1 MSAFRD
7 FVFDNY
13 SYPDIIDMWNGFCEV
28 NRYYGSYIHYMS
40 DFMLIMGNEFDE
52 IFPKIEEFSLN
63 HKYFVEDDSRHLNSY
78 YDAKSA
84 VNAVVEFDDMEDY
97 LIERP
102 FDRDMEDYIEE
113 HELD

>member
-1 MSAFRD
+1 MSEFRD

-13 SYPDIIDMWNGFCEV
+13 SYSDIIDMWNEFCEV
-28 NRYYGSYIHYMS
+28 NHYYGSCIHYMS

-63 HKYFVEDDSRHLNSY
+63 HKYFVEDDSEHLNSY
-78 YDAKSA
+78 SNAKSA
-84 VNAVVEFDDMEDY
+84 VNAVVEFEDMEDY

-102 FDRDMEDYIEE
+102 FDRNMEDYIEE

>member
-13 SYPDIIDMWNGFCEV
+13 SYSDIIDMWNEFCQV
-28 NRYYGSYIHYMS
+28 NSYYGSYIHDMMS
-40 DFMLIMGNEFDE
+40 FMEIMGNEFDE

-63 HKYFVEDDSRHLNSY
+63 HKYFVEDDSEHLNSY

-84 VNAVVEFDDMEDY
+84 VNAVVEFDDMENY

-102 FDRDMEDYIEE
+102 FDRNMEDYIEE

>member
-1 MSAFRD
+1 MNEFKK

-13 SYPDIIDMWNGFCEV
+13 SYPDIIDMWNEFCEV

-84 VNAVVEFDDMEDY
+84 VNAVVEFDDMENY

-102 FDRDMEDYIEE
+102 FDRNMEDYIEE

>member
-1 MSAFRD
+1 MSEFRD

-13 SYPDIIDMWNGFCEV
+13 SYSDIIDMWNGFCQV
-28 NRYYGSYIHYMS
+28 NSYYGSYIHDMTS
-40 DFMLIMGNEFDE
+40 FMEIMGNEFDE
-52 IFPKIEEFSLN
+52 IFPKIEEFNLN
-63 HKYFVEDDSRHLNSY
+63 HAYFVEDDSEHLNSY

-84 VNAVVEFDDMEDY
+84 VNAVVEFDDMENY

-102 FDRDMEDYIEE
+102 FDRNMEDYIEE